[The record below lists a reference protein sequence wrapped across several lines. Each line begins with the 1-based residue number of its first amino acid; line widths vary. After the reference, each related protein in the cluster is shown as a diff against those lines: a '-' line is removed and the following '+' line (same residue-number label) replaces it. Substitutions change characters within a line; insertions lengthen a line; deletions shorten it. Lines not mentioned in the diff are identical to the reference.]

1 MKKYIFLVG
10 LLLCPFL
17 NAHGQVTPDLLDA
30 LSAAVSPRL
39 PAADTAKVVTLTDS
53 ARVADSIRIEQIVQ
67 MQTLKEIAIK
77 APRPIYSMEGEVVS
91 YNVADDETAKGLTAL
106 DALQNAPSVEVDIEG
121 NIKLRGTDNVE
132 IWLNGYPTHIDGS
145 ALKAYLASIPADHID
160 RIEVIMNPSAKHMVS
175 DGCHIINIVTSTK
188 LRNSQFVAVGM
199 GGSNEPALRPWVSYV
214 MQNDKLTAN
223 AYLGCSYHEKHTV
236 SSSSSA
242 LRRDNLAGSYDT
254 TSLISEREDYLRQ
267 RSIWNCFL
275 NLDYKADSANS
286 IGLFH
291 FSMLNPSHSYSESF
305 THRTDF
311 WPDAR
316 CYSYADQKLY
326 NSTVGNASTN
336 LTWKH
341 KFNKHGRNLS
351 FSLNHFCFYVG
362 QNNDLARRYMP
373 LEGLLPAAW
382 QDYAK
387 RNESRDMT
395 HSLILS
401 SRYNLPVGFSDE
413 LSFRLSATRHWESMV
428 MLPLFLDPAT
438 HEYTIADTLR
448 SRHRTE
454 RGWNS
459 AAGASWRHQWDAVTL
474 DLGLRGSI
482 HRSAYS
488 IVSFFPDDSAYSYL
502 ELEPTLD
509 FTYRTPSMHYFR
521 FNYALTTSHPG
532 CDNLSTSRIYTE
544 DGYSMGNPH
553 LTPSHT
559 HNLGFSWNKFFKSHG
574 SLDINSY
581 AQYSTND
588 ISTCTEVTDG
598 IDPYLG
604 RIVTY
609 SMPYNV
615 GSSYKIGIESNA
627 TYRPT
632 AWLNIRLY
640 ANLYRSGYQM
650 DYPKTGL
657 VRNDMTSWSLRLNC
671 WTNIA
676 KIVRLN
682 VSGSY
687 GSPTLSLFGIKKNSA
702 SINLGVSGDFWNK
715 RISASLNI
723 SDLFNWNRIDRWNTN
738 PYYMSFS
745 SERSDSRYITAS
757 VTIRL
762 GKMDLEYQARTGSA
776 Q

>member
-30 LSAAVSPRL
+30 LSAAVRSRQ
-39 PAADTAKVVTLTDS
+39 PAADTSKGVTLTDS

-77 APRPIYSMEGEVVS
+77 APRPIYSMDGEVVS

-106 DALQNAPSVEVDIEG
+106 EALQNAPSVEVDIEG

-145 ALKAYLASIPADHID
+145 ALKAYLSSIPADNID

-188 LRNSQFVAVGM
+188 LRNSRFVAVGL
-199 GGSNEPALRPWVSYV
+199 GGSSEPALRPWVSYV

-223 AYLGCSYHEKHTV
+223 AYIGCSYYEKHTV

-242 LRRDNLAGSYDT
+242 MRRDNLAGTYDT
-254 TSLISEREDYLRQ
+254 TSIISDREDYSRQ

-275 NLDYKADSANS
+275 NLDYNADSANS

-291 FSMLNPSHSYSESF
+291 FSMLNPSHSYTE
-305 THRTDF
+305 TITRRTDF

-316 CYSYADQKLY
+316 SYTYAEQNLY
-326 NSTVGNASTN
+326 NGTVGNANTN
-336 LTWKH
+336 LMWKH
-341 KFNKHGRNLS
+341 KFNQHGRNIS
-351 FSLNHFCFYVG
+351 FNINHFCFYTG
-362 QNNDLARRYMP
+362 QNSDLSRQYTP
-373 LEGLLPAAW
+373 LEGLLPEAW

-387 RNESRDMT
+387 RNQSRNMT
-395 HSLILS
+395 HSILLS
-401 SRYNLPVGFSDE
+401 GRYNHPVGLNDE
-413 LSFRLSATRHWESMV
+413 LSFRLSVNRHWNHLV
-428 MLPLFLDPAT
+428 QTPLFLDPIT
-438 HEYTIADTLR
+438 DRYTVADTLR
-448 SRHRTE
+448 GRQRTE

-474 DLGLRGSI
+474 DMGLNGSV
-482 HRSAYS
+482 HNSAYS
-488 IVSFFPDDSAYSYL
+488 IVSLFPDDSAYSYL
-502 ELEPTLD
+502 ELEPTLKLS
-509 FTYRTPSMHYFR
+509 YRTPGMHYFR
-521 FNYALTTSHPG
+521 FNYALSTSHPG
-532 CDNLSTSRIYTE
+532 ADNLSTSRIYNE
-544 DGYSMGNPH
+544 DGYSTGNPR
-553 LTPSHT
+553 LAPSRT
-559 HNLGFSWNKFFKSHG
+559 HDFGLSWNKFFKSHG

-581 AQYSTND
+581 ARYSSND
-588 ISTCTEVTDG
+588 ISACTEVTDG

-604 RIVTY
+604 RVVTY
-609 SMPYNV
+609 SMPYNM

-640 ANLYRSGYQM
+640 ANLYRSGYQI
-650 DYPKTGL
+650 DHPKTGL
-657 VRNDMTSWSLRLNC
+657 VQNDMTSWNVRLNC
-671 WTNIA
+671 WTKIA
-676 KIVRLN
+676 HVLRFN

-702 SINLGVSGDFWNK
+702 SVNLGVSGDFWAN
-715 RISASLNI
+715 RISASVSV
-723 SDLFNWNRIDRWNTN
+723 SDLFNWNRTDSWNTN

-745 SERSDSRYITAS
+745 SEHSDSRYITAS